1 MKIVAAD
8 DQPRRSRRYALL
20 LAARDSEY
28 VLKAYGGYFNV
39 FVSAFGGGGGEDGDV
54 CETWDMFRAV
64 DGELP
69 DLDDVGQYDGFVIS
83 GSPYDAYADEL
94 WILRLCLLVRE
105 AVAARKRVLGIC
117 FGHQVVCRALGGRVG
132 KARSGGWDIG
142 IREVAIAATLPPCR
156 FLDALRDLPQYAKI
170 TECHQDEV
178 WEAPLGADVLAS
190 SDKTGVEIFC
200 VGEHVLG
207 IQGHP
212 EYTGDILLSLVD
224 RLSTSQAIT
233 VSFAEEVKR
242 QLEATS
248 ADREFWLNLCKSFL
262 NTEESYY

>member
-1 MKIVAAD
+1 SAMKIMAAD

-39 FVSAFGGGGGEDGDV
+39 FVSAFGGGGGKDSDV

-69 DLDDVGQYDGFVIS
+69 DLDDIGRYDGFVIS

-94 WILRLCLLVRE
+94 WILRLCLLVQE

-132 KARSGGWDIG
+132 KARRGGWDIG
-142 IREVAIAATLPPCR
+142 IREVAMAATLPPWR

-190 SDKTGVEIFC
+190 SDKTGVEMFC
-200 VGEHVLG
+200 VGDHVLG

-224 RLSTSQAIT
+224 RLSTSQSIT
-233 VSFAEEVKR
+233 LSFAGDVKR

-248 ADREFWLNLCKSFL
+248 PDREFWLKLCKSFL
-262 NTEESYY
+262 KTEES